1 MKKIVFLMT
10 ILLVGMSQAQEK
22 NTTRNPEQ
30 VAAIMSKRMTLQLD
44 LDNKQQEQVEKL
56 FLQVAKERNENK
68 LTREQRAQLTNA
80 QKAEKMEEMLDQR
93 IAVKRGMKDI
103 LNATQYDYWV
113 ASMEDKKVD
122 RKRKMLERRSQ
133 KRNRKK

>member
-56 FLQVAKERNENK
+56 FLQVAKERKENK